1 MPILR
6 ASVGVTAYRDR
17 RTTAHQGSDHEPRD
31 DEQAD
36 SRRATTLAGLACSP
50 SWSRHAPRM
59 AAPSVLADA
68 RPLADACAHRN
79 ADAGHA
85 APRGV
90 SPEGDWTVTFALPGD
105 FVTETWRI
113 VLTCP
118 KGACDAVV
126 EMRDAKGKDRGRGE
140 LALQDGRYVLRST
153 TTATVDCTAA
163 GAKVKGGA
171 TRRTE
176 TDVVLATYRLAGTAI
191 DQRTIQGRRTVTL
204 EPQSGSGCARST
216 LVYPA
221 TGEPADP

>member
-1 MPILR
+1 M
-6 ASVGVTAYRDR
+6 S
-17 RTTAHQGSDHEPRD
+17 
-31 DEQAD
+31 
-36 SRRATTLAGLACSP
+36 RATTITRTSGGRRSAFAGVALLAVVVAGCTAE
-50 SWSRHAPRM
+50 
-59 AAPSVLADA
+59 AAPSVAPTP
-68 RPLADACAHRN
+68 RPTPTP
-79 ADAGHA
+79 
-85 APRGV
+85 APTATPMPGTPLPETYR
-90 SPEGDWTVTFALPGD
+90 PEGDWTVTFALPGD
-105 FVTETWRI
+105 FITETWRI

-118 KGACDAVV
+118 KGSCDAIV
-126 EMRDAKGKDRGRGE
+126 EMRDARGKGRGRAE

-221 TGEPADP
+221 SGEPSDP

>member
-1 MPILR
+1 MMSHATTNTP
-6 ASVGVTAYRDR
+6 TAGGR
-17 RTTAHQGSDHEPRD
+17 
-31 DEQAD
+31 
-36 SRRATTLAGLACSP
+36 TTLAGLALLAVLVSAC
-50 SWSRHAPRM
+50 AAQ
-59 AAPSVLADA
+59 AAPSVPPTPDPSPTPAPTA
-68 RPLADACAHRN
+68 TPMPGTPLPEAYR
-79 ADAGHA
+79 
-85 APRGV
+85 
-90 SPEGDWTVTFALPGD
+90 PEGDWTVTFALPGD

-221 TGEPADP
+221 SGEPSDP